1 MPLIACLPQ
10 IRGTDPA
17 KLSDFLEDIRLW
29 TGALLYMPVDWHS
42 AMLLWTGTLLYPVNC
57 AAQYACLLN
66 ICADHRSCRA
76 LSVGLYLP
84 NCPRLAKGDYAN
96 CHSVSLQCSHSLL
109 CALSASSVLSQPAL
123 CSLSLLCA
131 LTASSVLSQ
140 PALCSLSLLC
150 ALTASS
156 VLSQPALCSHSL
168 PALCSSGHLLCS
180 APLPQPHLL
189 LAVLPQ
195 CPPLSAVMQAL
206 NFNRSVSDTLV
217 LSGLC
222 MRFCGTL

>member
-140 PALCSLSLLC
+140 PALCS
-150 ALTASS
+150 
-156 VLSQPALCSHSL
+156 HSL